1 MTRPAFRAGAPRRHP
16 TPWTRLACAL
26 SLAATCAELAA
37 QGLDTAQRR
46 RLERATGTDWV
57 LGATVQRALV
67 PGEPDTTL
75 GVVAADRGPLHLEG
89 RWNYEAQGAGSLFA
103 GINLR
108 RDGDVALTLVP
119 MLGVAF
125 GTLRGIV
132 PALEASVSW
141 RALDASIEAEY
152 VRDLDDRERSFLYAW
167 SELGV
172 SPGGGW
178 RLGLVGQRT
187 RRWTALR
194 DTQRGVFAQLEL
206 GRTAWGVYV
215 FEPADAPRRLVL
227 LMLSV
232 GY

>member
-172 SPGGGW
+172 SPGGAAGASGSW
-178 RLGLVGQRT
+178 ASARVAGQRCATRSAACSRNSSSAARPGACTSSSRPT
-187 RRWTALR
+187 RRGGWCC
-194 DTQRGVFAQLEL
+194 
-206 GRTAWGVYV
+206 
-215 FEPADAPRRLVL
+215 
-227 LMLSV
+227 
-232 GY
+232 